1 MILSVTILINKIDV
15 FEIFRSLIIVYGL
28 FLWFWMIRNINDFII
43 KEYNDK
49 IIKGKIAK
57 KGDRFNLYC
66 KTIFGSIGL
75 LLIIG
80 IGGFLDINIFLVMSS
95 FVILYSYIKHFP

>member
-1 MILSVTILINKIDV
+1 
-15 FEIFRSLIIVYGL
+15 
-28 FLWFWMIRNINDFII
+28 MIRNINDFII

-66 KTIFGSIGL
+66 KTIFGIIGL

-80 IGGFLDINIFLVMSS
+80 GFLDINVLLVMSS

>member
-1 MILSVTILINKIDV
+1 MILSITSLINKIDV

-80 IGGFLDINIFLVMSS
+80 GFLDINVLLVMSS